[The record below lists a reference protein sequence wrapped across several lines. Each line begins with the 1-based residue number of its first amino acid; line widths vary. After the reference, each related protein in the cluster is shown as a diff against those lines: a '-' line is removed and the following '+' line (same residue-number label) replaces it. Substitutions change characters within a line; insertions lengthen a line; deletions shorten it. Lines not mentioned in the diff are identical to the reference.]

1 MAQRSRVA
9 ETEMRWNGEL
19 LERVE
24 HALERQPDAARR
36 SMFGYPAFF
45 VQKKMFACVYHDQLG
60 LKVPGELASRLK
72 AQDGYAE
79 FCPMGHAPMREWVAV
94 EREDALRGAMLT
106 RLLTDAAQ
114 YARANA
120 AKTKKPTNAGKKSP
134 RKTRERKVNR

>member
-1 MAQRSRVA
+1 MAERVGKA
-9 ETEMRWNGEL
+9 QMRWNGEL

-45 VQKKMFACVYHDQLG
+45 VGRKMFACVYHDQLG

-72 AQDGYAE
+72 AQDGYAD

-94 EREDALRGAMLT
+94 EREDALRGAALT
-106 RLLTDAAQ
+106 RLLTDAAH

-120 AKTKKPTNAGKKSP
+120 ARARKPGSAGRKSP
-134 RKTRERKVNR
+134 RKTSERKVNR